1 MNVIENC
8 AAKLETSIRQFLVS
22 SMSGDSR
29 PLKCEIDY
37 HAVLYDIYR
46 CAPQILS
53 GVVPYLTG
61 ELLVIIP
68 QFLSLIAPYSFFTSL
83 KITVQFSYLMY
94 LIFFSLIYPY

>member
-8 AAKLETSIRQFLVS
+8 AAKLEPDIKQFLVS

-29 PLKCEIDY
+29 PAKAELNY
-37 HAVLYDIYR
+37 HGVIYNIYR

-61 ELLVIIP
+61 ELLVLALNC
-68 QFLSLIAPYSFFTSL
+68 FLC
-83 KITVQFSYLMY
+83 
-94 LIFFSLIYPY
+94 IYCIWHDKES